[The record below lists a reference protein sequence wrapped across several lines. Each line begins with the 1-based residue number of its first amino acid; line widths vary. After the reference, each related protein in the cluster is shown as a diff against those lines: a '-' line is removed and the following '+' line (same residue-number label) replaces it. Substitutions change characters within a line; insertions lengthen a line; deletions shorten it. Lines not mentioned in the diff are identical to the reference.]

1 MKHGKNPTAKQ
12 KAAMK
17 KYRLNPDN
25 WLVTKSLLTELHIVS
40 RETGRARVLK
50 LV

>member
-12 KAAMK
+12 KAVMK
-17 KYRLNPDN
+17 KCRLNPDN
-25 WLVTKSLLTELHIVS
+25 WLVVKNLQTELHIIN
-40 RETGRARVLK
+40 RETGQARVLK